1 MHCNQNVLEICSW
14 QRFVSKTPLTLGTCL
29 SSEVDGVAGELSL
42 DSGDADVARSQFLN
56 VADILRPDKTVI
68 KERHVHNQSG

>member
-1 MHCNQNVLEICSW
+1 MAKI
-14 QRFVSKTPLTLGTCL
+14 RFKDSSYVGDLPLQYC
-29 SSEVDGVAGELSL
+29 EVDGELSL

>member
-1 MHCNQNVLEICSW
+1 MAKI
-14 QRFVSKTPLTLGTCL
+14 RFKDSSYVALGTCL
-29 SSEVDGVAGELSL
+29 SSEVDGELSL